1 MVLWKLSDP
10 ERQRKKRSRW
20 IKLDKTK
27 NEIREK
33 IWGILEKEEVA
44 LFPGARGRI
53 PNFRG
58 AEMAARLLP
67 TLPEW
72 HRALHI
78 KANPDSPQRS
88 VRHLALSSG
97 KTIYMAVPRLR
108 AKKCFIKLDPSKISS
123 QKFHE
128 ASSIKGAFRYGL
140 PVHPKEIPKIDT
152 FDGAKPLFLNR
163 GKKRRSVSTLSIP
176 RASDRGVEWVD
187 LIVAGS
193 VAVNRKGSRVGKGGG
208 YSDLEYAIGREF
220 GFVKEDVMI
229 VTTVHPLQII
239 DEDLPETD
247 HDFRIDYIAT
257 PNEITPIHREGGRPK
272 GIIRD
277 HLTEQKASEIP
288 ILKEI
293 LSSN

>member
-33 IWGILEKEEVA
+33 IWRTLEKEGVV

-78 KANPDSPQRS
+78 KANPDSPQRP

-108 AKKCFIKLDPSKISS
+108 AKNCFIKLDPSKISS
-123 QKFHE
+123 KKFHE

-140 PVHPKEIPKIDT
+140 PVHPKEIPQI
-152 FDGAKPLFLNR
+152 
-163 GKKRRSVSTLSIP
+163 
-176 RASDRGVEWVD
+176 D

>member
-58 AEMAARLLP
+58 AEMAARLLS

-78 KANPDSPQRS
+78 KANPDSPQRP

-108 AKKCFIKLDPSKISS
+108 EKKCFIKLDPSKISS

-140 PVHPKEIPKIDT
+140 PVHPKEIRQI
-152 FDGAKPLFLNR
+152 
-163 GKKRRSVSTLSIP
+163 
-176 RASDRGVEWVD
+176 D

-257 PNEITPIHREGGRPK
+257 PNEITSIYREGGRPK

>member
-1 MVLWKLSDP
+1 
-10 ERQRKKRSRW
+10 
-20 IKLDKTK
+20 LDKA
-27 NEIREK
+27 EIREK
-33 IWGILEKEEVA
+33 IWRTLEKEGVA

-58 AEMAARLLP
+58 ADKAARLLS

-72 HRALHI
+72 QKAKSI
-78 KANPDSPQRS
+78 KANPDSPQRP

-108 AKKCFIKLDPSKISS
+108 QKRCFIKLDPSKIPLE
-123 QKFHE
+123 KFND

-140 PVHPKEIPKIDT
+140 SVHPKEIPQI
-152 FDGAKPLFLNR
+152 
-163 GKKRRSVSTLSIP
+163 
-176 RASDRGVEWVD
+176 D

-193 VAVNRKGSRVGKGGG
+193 VAVNRKGSRIGKGGG

-220 GFVKEDVMI
+220 AFVKEDVVI
-229 VTTVHPLQII
+229 LTTVHPLQIM
-239 DEDLPETD
+239 DGDLPETD
-247 HDFRIDYIAT
+247 HDFRIDFIVT
-257 PNEITPIHREGGRPK
+257 PEEVITTHREGGRPK

-277 HLTEQKASEIP
+277 HLTDQKISEIP

-293 LSSN
+293 LSLSQK